1 MKVYLAARYSRN
13 PEMRVVERA
22 LLALGHVVTSRWIRG
37 GHRLP
42 EEIGHA
48 AAEALRAAWAAED
61 LEDLEA
67 ADVLVAF
74 TEEARVERP
83 GTPVSRGGRHVEFG
97 YALGRKMPVVIVGH
111 RENVFHCLPQV
122 CFCPTFEEA
131 RLWFTLEDVDASLA
145 EGAEAR

>member
-1 MKVYLAARYSRN
+1 MNVYLAARYSRN
-13 PEMRVVERA
+13 PEMRVVEKA
-22 LLALGHVVTSRWIRG
+22 LVALGHAVTSRWIRG
-37 GHRLP
+37 THKLP
-42 EEIGHA
+42 EGAGA
-48 AAEALRAAWAAED
+48 AAAAALRAAWAAED

-67 ADVLVAF
+67 ADVVVAF
-74 TEEARVERP
+74 TEEPRAERP

-97 YALGRKMPVVIVGH
+97 YALGRKMPVVVVGW

-122 CFCPTFEEA
+122 CFCPTWEEA